1 MEEDDG
7 CSGPPSFDDSHLRL
21 PPLVSL
27 PDFHETTSVP
37 AGVRADGAGETFDVR
52 FTRGSIRNLGG
63 TSITQRFSPGQMI
76 RPD

>member
-27 PDFHETTSVP
+27 PDPHRLLLLRR
-37 AGVRADGAGETFDVR
+37 VRADGDPETTLSRSMAPLSGVWAAQCSR
-52 FTRGSIRNLGG
+52 SG
-63 TSITQRFSPGQMI
+63 TDDSCGLT
-76 RPD
+76 